1 MELEFIL
8 LFGTIVTR
16 IFTEKTVSVWIY
28 YLATVMVSVIVIGMK
43 KYVLKKSRISRYKVG
58 LVMSMMELEYPFDAD
73 WILKKKKSIK
83 KELLLQDSGA
93 FIEKR
98 IAILGG
104 STTNDIKNILEL
116 FLLNY
121 GIRPS
126 FYESEYNQFYEDGMF
141 PNPVLEEFAPDIIYI
156 HTSNR
161 NISEYPVLSDTKDV
175 VTQKINAVLQKFEG
189 LWEHIADTYHCPI
202 IQNNFEL
209 PFYRL
214 MGNKDAVDYRGRVNF
229 ISRLNLLF
237 SEYADSHS
245 NFFIHDINYEAAS
258 YGLEKWSNPFYW
270 HMYKYAMCV
279 PAIPYVAFNIA
290 NIIKSIFGKNK
301 KVLNIDLDNTLW
313 GGIIG
318 DDGADNIE
326 IGQETSLGQT
336 YAEFQ
341 DYIRQQKQ
349 LGVLLTVNS
358 KNDEKVALSGFER
371 PDSILKREDFVSFKA
386 NWEPKSHNLQATS
399 EELNLLPESFVFVDD
414 NPAEREIVRQQ
425 IPGAAVPE
433 LTAVESYIQILDR
446 SGFFEVTNLSDDD
459 IKRNQMYQANEMRRQ
474 AQSTYTDYGEY
485 LSSLEMKG
493 TIGKFDPIYISRI
506 SQLTNKSNQ
515 FNLTTRRYSQTEI
528 EAVASDPMNI
538 TLYGKLEDKF
548 GDNGVV
554 SVVIGKREGNT
565 LHIDLWLM
573 SCRVLK
579 RDMEF
584 AMMDELV
591 DKCQKAGITRI
602 MGYYYPTAKNGMVKE
617 FYALQGFTKISEDEE
632 GNTVWEY
639 PVTSQYKKKNKV
651 ILVNGESTT

>member
-1 MELEFIL
+1 M
-8 LFGTIVTR
+8 R
-16 IFTEKTVSVWIY
+16 
-28 YLATVMVSVIVIGMK
+28 
-43 KYVLKKSRISRYKVG
+43 
-58 LVMSMMELEYPFDAD
+58 ELEYPFDAD

-83 KELLLQDSGA
+83 KELLRSDNGT
-93 FIEKR
+93 FMEKR

-121 GIRPS
+121 GIRPL

-141 PNPVLEEFAPDIIYI
+141 PNPVLEEFSPDIIYI

-161 NISEYPVLSDTKDV
+161 NIVNYPVLTDTREEV
-175 VTQKINAVLQKFEG
+175 QQKADAVLQKFEG
-189 LWEHIADTYHCPI
+189 LWEHIADTYHCPV

-214 MGNKDAVDYRGRVNF
+214 MGNKDASDYRGKVNF
-229 ISRLNLLF
+229 ISRLNLAF
-237 SEYADSHS
+237 GEYAQAHE
-245 NFFIHDINYEAAS
+245 NFYIHDINYEAAS
-258 YGLEKWSNPFYW
+258 YGLDKWSEPFYW

-279 PAIPYVAFNIA
+279 PAIPYVAFNLA

-301 KVLNIDLDNTLW
+301 KVLNLDLDNTLW

-358 KNDEKVALSGFER
+358 KNDEKNAVAGFER
-371 PDSILKREDFVSFKA
+371 PDSVLKREDFVSFKA
-386 NWEPKSHNLQATS
+386 NWEPKSHNLLVAA

-414 NPAEREIVRQQ
+414 NPAEREIIHQQ
-425 IPGAAVPE
+425 IPGVAAPDMGS
-433 LTAVESYIQILDR
+433 VENYIQILDK
-446 SGFFEVTNLSDDD
+446 SGFFEVTNLSEDD
-459 IKRNQMYQANEMRRQ
+459 IRRNQMYQANEMRKRVQ
-474 AQSTYTDYGEY
+474 ATYTDYGEY
-485 LSSLEMKG
+485 LASLEMKG
-493 TIGKFDPIYISRI
+493 TIGEFEPIYMSRI

-528 EAVASDPMNI
+528 EETASDPMNI

-554 SVVIGKREGNT
+554 SVVIGKRKENT

-591 DKCQKAGITRI
+591 EKCQSAGITKI
-602 MGYYYPTAKNGMVKE
+602 VGYYYPTAKNGMVKD
-617 FYALQGFTKISEDEE
+617 FYAMQGFVKVAEDET

-639 PVTSQYKKKNKV
+639 VVTSQYEKKNKV
-651 ILVNGESTT
+651 IEVNGKSTT

>member
-1 MELEFIL
+1 
-8 LFGTIVTR
+8 
-16 IFTEKTVSVWIY
+16 
-28 YLATVMVSVIVIGMK
+28 MK
-43 KYVLKKSRISRYKVG
+43 
-58 LVMSMMELEYPFDAD
+58 ELEYPFDAD

-83 KELLLQDSGA
+83 KELLHSDNGT
-93 FIEKR
+93 FMEKR

-121 GIRPS
+121 GIRPL

-141 PNPVLEEFAPDIIYI
+141 PNPVLEEFSPDIIYI

-161 NISEYPVLSDTKDV
+161 NIVNYPVLTDTREEV
-175 VTQKINAVLQKFEG
+175 QQKADAVLQKYEG
-189 LWEHIADTYHCPI
+189 LWEHIADTYHCPV

-214 MGNKDAVDYRGRVNF
+214 MGNKDASDYRGKVNF
-229 ISRLNLLF
+229 ISRLNLAF
-237 SEYADSHS
+237 GEYAQAHE
-245 NFFIHDINYEAAS
+245 NFYIHDINYEAAS
-258 YGLEKWSNPFYW
+258 YGLDKWSEPFYW

-279 PAIPYVAFNIA
+279 PAIPYVAFNLA

-301 KVLNIDLDNTLW
+301 KVLNLDLDNTLW

-358 KNDEKVALSGFER
+358 KNDEKNAVAGFER
-371 PDSILKREDFVSFKA
+371 PDSVLKREDFVSFKA
-386 NWEPKSHNLQATS
+386 NWEPKSHNLLVAA
-399 EELNLLPESFVFVDD
+399 EELHLLPESFVFVDD
-414 NPAEREIVRQQ
+414 NPAEREIIHQQ
-425 IPGAAVPE
+425 IPGVATPDMGS
-433 LTAVESYIQILDR
+433 VENYIQILDKN
-446 SGFFEVTNLSDDD
+446 GFFEVTNFSEDD
-459 IKRNQMYQANEMRRQ
+459 IRRNQMYQANEMRKQVQ
-474 AQSTYTDYGEY
+474 ATYTDYGEY
-485 LSSLEMKG
+485 LASLEMKG
-493 TIGKFDPIYISRI
+493 TIGEFEPIYMSRI

-528 EAVASDPMNI
+528 EETASDPMNI

-554 SVVIGKREGNT
+554 SVVIGKRKENT

-591 DKCQKAGITRI
+591 EKCQSAGITKI
-602 MGYYYPTAKNGMVKE
+602 VGYYYPTAKNGMVKD
-617 FYALQGFTKISEDEE
+617 FYAMQGFAKVAEYEN

-639 PVTSQYKKKNKV
+639 AVTPQYEKKNKV
-651 ILVNGESTT
+651 IEVNGKSTT